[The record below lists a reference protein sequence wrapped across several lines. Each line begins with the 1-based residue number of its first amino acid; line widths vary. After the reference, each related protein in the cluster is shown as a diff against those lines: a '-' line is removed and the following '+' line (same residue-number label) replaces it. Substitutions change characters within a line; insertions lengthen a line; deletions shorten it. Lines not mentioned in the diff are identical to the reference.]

1 MKLINVKEYKRNIKC
16 MCANFC
22 SYIVGNQL
30 LVSAFSKKLYT
41 LHIQIFSCL
50 EAAIVEFVFLP
61 AGKPRD

>member
-1 MKLINVKEYKRNIKC
+1 
-16 MCANFC
+16 MCAKFC

-30 LVSAFSKKLYT
+30 ESTKET

>member
-16 MCANFC
+16 MCAKFC

-30 LVSAFSKKLYT
+30 ESTKET